1 MAESRIIDRGNG
13 WMIAGVAIYALI
25 VSNGLSTTGIP
36 VFYKPVRDEFVLIGS
51 VDAAQAETFIANAAN
66 ITFIASGVFSLL
78 AGWLIPRLGLRNLM
92 TIGCL
97 LLGSGLVVHSYSVTA
112 AGVYIS
118 RLLMGAS
125 LGFVGVMPNVAL
137 VSGWFD
143 RNRGTALG
151 FVLTGTSLGG
161 FFVPFIAVPLIATY
175 GWRNAM
181 LAVSFLVWLVL
192 LPAVIG
198 FVREGPLGSG
208 TAEPEGSGLTLS
220 EAIRT
225 PVFWALALCAAAVF
239 YPIFV
244 TTQQFIL
251 YLQSPKIGLSLAAAG
266 WAQSGLFAFSIGGK
280 FLSGYISDR
289 LPPTTVILLSCGLM
303 FLSTLVLFDLTA
315 TTAWFFLL
323 PFGLGYGG
331 AFVLLQRLAVD
342 CFGLKEYG
350 KILGVI
356 TMIEIIGAAIG
367 SQVTGYL
374 ADKSGGDYT
383 RAFYMMIVAASLSF
397 VAAAILFWISA
408 RRTREDAVQV

>member
-1 MAESRIIDRGNG
+1 MEEHGVADGRKG
-13 WMIAGVAIYALI
+13 WIIAGVAIYALT

-36 VFYKPVRDEFVLIGS
+36 VFYKPIRDEFVRLGS
-51 VDAAQAETFIANAAN
+51 VDPSAAETFIANAAN
-66 ITFIASGVFSLL
+66 ITFVASGIFSLI
-78 AGWLIPRLGLRNLM
+78 AGWLIPRLGLRNLII
-92 TIGCL
+92 IGCL
-97 LLGSGLVVHSYSVTA
+97 ILGVGLVAHSFAETA
-112 AGVYIS
+112 AMVYLS

-161 FFVPFIAVPLIATY
+161 FFVPFVAVPLISQY

-181 LAVSFLVWLVL
+181 FAVSLLVWVVL
-192 LPAVIG
+192 LPAVIW
-198 FVREGPLGSG
+198 FVREGPLGSM
-208 TAEPEGSGLTLS
+208 ADESVRPGLTLR

-225 PVFWALALCAAAVF
+225 PIFWMLALCAAAVF

-266 WAQSGLFAFSIGGK
+266 WAQSALFAFSIGGK

-303 FLSTLVLFDLTA
+303 FASTLVLFDLTA
-315 TTAWFFLL
+315 TTAWVFLVL
-323 PFGLGYGG
+323 FGLGYGG
-331 AFVLLQRLAVD
+331 AFVLLQRLTVD
-342 CFGLKEYG
+342 HFGLREYG
-350 KILGVI
+350 KILGAI
-356 TMIEIIGAAIG
+356 TMMEIIGAAIG
-367 SQVTGYL
+367 SQLTGYL
-374 ADKSGGDYT
+374 ADRAVGDYT
-383 RAFYMMIVAASLSF
+383 GAFYVMIAAAGLSF
-397 VAAAILFWISA
+397 VAAAILFRVRSPL
-408 RRTREDAVQV
+408 TRKGPVQV

>member
-1 MAESRIIDRGNG
+1 MEESGVTDSRKA
-13 WMIAGVAIYALI
+13 WVIAGIAIYALI

-36 VFYKPVRDEFVLIGS
+36 VFYKPIRDEFVLIGS

-92 TIGCL
+92 ITGCV

-112 AGVYIS
+112 AGVYVS

-151 FVLTGTSLGG
+151 LVLTGTSLGG
-161 FFVPFIAVPLIATY
+161 FLVPFIAVPLIVHY

-181 LAVSFLVWLVL
+181 FAVSFLVWLVL
-192 LPAVIG
+192 LPAVIW

-208 TAEPEGSGLTLS
+208 ITGPQPAGFTLGD
-220 EAIRT
+220 AIRT
-225 PVFWALALCAAAVF
+225 RMFWALAVCAAAVF

-266 WAQSGLFAFSIGGK
+266 WAQSSLFAFSIGGK

-289 LPPTTVILLSCGLM
+289 RPPTTVILLSCGLM

-315 TTAWFFLL
+315 ATAWFFLL

-342 CFGLKEYG
+342 SFGLREYG
-350 KILGVI
+350 KILGAI

-374 ADKSGGDYT
+374 ADRAGGDYT
-383 RAFYMMIVAASLSF
+383 RAFYMMTVAASLSF
-397 VAAAILFWISA
+397 AAAAILFWISR
-408 RRTREDAVQV
+408 RRTLETPAQV